1 MLSAVYAVSVMAQAV
16 PGVHWYI
23 TFAVSVV
30 EETKFFS
37 WLFIFVIQVLPS
49 EWYLSLSQTVDW
61 MVD

>member
-30 EETKFFS
+30 EEDKFFS
-37 WLFIFVIQVLPS
+37 QFFIFVIQVLPS
-49 EWYLSLSQTVDW
+49 EWYL
-61 MVD
+61 